1 MEVALGSF
9 YIANVKI
16 VFMYMYLN
24 LDSAIAIYGKYYLW
38 RCSLKVPFR
47 NYDHNS
53 KIWLF
58 CGAGR

>member
-24 LDSAIAIYGKYYLW
+24 LDSAIAIYGKY
-38 RCSLKVPFR
+38 
-47 NYDHNS
+47 
-53 KIWLF
+53 
-58 CGAGR
+58 